1 MPSRRPTPAA
11 AITQLRRWRTR
22 PDPDLSLAGVMAGQA
37 RTIQKLER
45 STGAAATAWTAA
57 VPPALAR
64 HTALISLVRGT
75 LTVRVTDAAARF
87 ELDRWL
93 RDGGELQV
101 IRRCV
106 TSLTRI
112 RLTA

>member
-1 MPSRRPTPAA
+1 MAA
-11 AITQLRRWRTR
+11 
-22 PDPDLSLAGVMAGQA
+22 QA
-37 RTIQKLER
+37 RAIRRMER
-45 STGAAATAWTAA
+45 STGAAATAWAAA

-64 HTALISLVRGT
+64 HTALVSLVRGT

-101 IRRCV
+101 VRRCV

-112 RLTA
+112 RITA